1 MITNREITM
10 AVLFSMCHWSDED
23 KDCQNTRHE
32 LLLSTSSEEVVYKTD
47 KQCNVLVGS
56 WYDPYS
62 NKTYTASKELD
73 LDHIIPLKFA
83 HGHGGDKW
91 SRKHKKQLANDD
103 DNLLLVSASLNR
115 QKGAKGPSEWL
126 PPHHPY
132 RCKYIAKFNA
142 VMSKYGLSYISSEQR
157 IVNSMIKACSK

>member
-1 MITNREITM
+1 MSVGITPHFFM
-10 AVLFSMCHWSDED
+10 
-23 KDCQNTRHE
+23 
-32 LLLSTSSEEVVYKTD
+32 LS
-47 KQCNVLVGS
+47 
-56 WYDPYS
+56 
-62 NKTYTASKELD
+62 
-73 LDHIIPLKFA
+73 FA

-91 SRKHKKQLANDD
+91 SRKHKKQFANDL

-126 PPHHPY
+126 PPHHQY

-142 VMSKYGLSYISSEQR
+142 VMSTYGLSYISSEQR